1 MPVGGSCQC
10 NGCVST
16 GGRGSAAVYCT
27 VLATPLSGP
36 AVPMNGRGA
45 CALEDSAEDDIA
57 EAHSACLPAAGAGQ
71 GISPLMTLALS
82 SSDDTPASV
91 GYAVFIARI
100 SPAESLARAASSSKV
115 FR

>member
-36 AVPMNGRGA
+36 AVPMNGRGRVPWKIRQKTIS
-45 CALEDSAEDDIA
+45 L
-57 EAHSACLPAAGAGQ
+57 AHSACLPAAGAGQ